1 MRRDTFLGLVS
12 VLALVLTA
20 CAPATATE
28 FPTLSVPVTGDTETP
43 ATVMTDIPAETAT
56 VESLTGSPTADTTT
70 TMDVTIMTSSSA
82 DVAEPYLVDQ
92 EGRTLYLFTNDIQNS
107 GASACMEDCLAAWPA
122 LIVTTTPAAGEG
134 VDSTMLGTITRDDG
148 TMQTTYNGW
157 PLYYYA
163 EDLAHG
169 DIRGQGINDVW
180 YLVSASGN
188 AIQS

>member
-1 MRRDTFLGLVS
+1 MRRVTFLGLVS
-12 VLALVLTA
+12 VLALLLAA

-43 ATVMTDIPAETAT
+43 ATVESPAE
-56 VESLTGSPTADTTT
+56 SPTADTAA

-92 EGRTLYLFTNDIQNS
+92 EGLTLYLFTIDTQNS
-107 GASACMEDCLAAWPA
+107 GASACMEDCLAAWPS
-122 LIVTTTPAAGEG
+122 LIVTTAPAAGEG
-134 VDSTMLGTITRDDG
+134 VDATMPGIITREDG
-148 TMQTTYNGW
+148 TMQATYNGW

-163 EDLAHG
+163 EDLAPG
-169 DIRGQGINDVW
+169 DISGQGINDVW

-188 AIQS
+188 AIQP

>member
-1 MRRDTFLGLVS
+1 MRRVTFLGRVS
-12 VLALVLTA
+12 VLALLLAA

-43 ATVMTDIPAETAT
+43 AAVMTDIPAETAT
-56 VESLTGSPTADTTT
+56 VESPAESPTADTAA

-92 EGRTLYLFTNDIQNS
+92 EGLTLYLFTIDTQNS

-122 LIVTTTPAAGEG
+122 LMVTTAPAAGEG
-134 VDSTMLGTITRDDG
+134 VDATMPGTITRDDG
-148 TMQTTYNGW
+148 TMQATYNGW

-163 EDLAHG
+163 EDLAPG
-169 DIRGQGINDVW
+169 DISGQGINDVW

-188 AIQS
+188 AIQP